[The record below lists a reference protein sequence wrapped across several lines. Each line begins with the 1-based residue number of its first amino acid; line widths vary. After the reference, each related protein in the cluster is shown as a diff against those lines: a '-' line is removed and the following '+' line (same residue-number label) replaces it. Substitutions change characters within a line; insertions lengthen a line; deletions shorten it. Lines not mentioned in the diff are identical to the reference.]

1 MRDKRFA
8 KALGVTLKTIRRLR
22 GFKVI
27 TVHSELGFSE
37 TSVTS
42 WEMGRYMPT
51 LEKLYALS
59 ALYRVRM
66 STIMENAE
74 ATMIKMEKEKTDGRD
89 N

>member
-1 MRDKRFA
+1 MKDKRFA
-8 KALGVTLKTIRRLR
+8 KALGITLKTIRRLR

-42 WEMGRYMPT
+42 WELGRHMPT
-51 LEKLYALS
+51 LDKLYALS
-59 ALYRVRM
+59 KLYRVRI

-74 ATMIKMEKEKTDGRD
+74 ATMIKMEKGKTDD
-89 N
+89 HP